1 MPEASCVEMP
11 LPHDTIRMLPTEPEL
26 LNSQREEG
34 QLARTLR
41 RLMLAVLI
49 FAMSGTFVD
58 LLFLDHHGDLWQ
70 MIPLALLATAGLTL
84 ALHAIHGCPASVRA
98 IQVAMLLFVAGGLTG
113 VGLHYSASAE
123 FHTETDATLN
133 GASLV
138 WNVLHSKVP
147 PTLAPAS
154 LIQMGLL
161 GLAFTYRHPR
171 LLVRSKK

>member
-1 MPEASCVEMP
+1 
-11 LPHDTIRMLPTEPEL
+11 MLPSEPDTP
-26 LNSQREEG
+26 NSKPDEG

-41 RLMLAVLI
+41 RFMLAVLI

-58 LLFLDHHGDLWQ
+58 LMLLDHHGDPWQ
-70 MIPLALLATAGLTL
+70 MIPLALLVTAALTL
-84 ALHAIHGCPASVRA
+84 ASHAIHGCRASVRA
-98 IQVAMLLFVAGGLTG
+98 VQVVMLFFVAGGLTG
-113 VGLHYSASAE
+113 VGLHFSASAE
-123 FHTETDATLN
+123 FHTEMDATLS

-161 GLAFTYRHPR
+161 GLAFTYRHPKR
-171 LLVRSKK
+171 LVRSKY